1 MFAPLSQ
8 ALILLA
14 GSVLLVTIA
23 RRLALPT
30 SIAYLVVGLVLGPH
44 ALGVVSD
51 SGATRLL
58 AELGVAFL
66 LFTLGLEFS
75 LPRMLAMRREVFGL
89 GAAQVIATAGVFAL
103 LGHLLGIAWLIAIV
117 LGGAVAMSSTAILL
131 QQLTER
137 AELNRTH
144 GRLAFS
150 MLLFQDLAFV
160 PFLALGG
167 ALVTGQ
173 NRFPLSGSVVAVI
186 GGVLAIVAV
195 LAAGRWL
202 LRPLFHEI
210 AHSRLRELFT
220 LAVLLV
226 VLASAWVS
234 HVAGL
239 SFALGAFL
247 SGMMLAETEY
257 RHQIEAVIRP
267 FRDILLGLFFISVGM
282 LLDMHLLGRASELGI
297 VLLMLLTLVT
307 LKATIAALVT
317 RPFTTTRFK
326 ALRTGIVMSIG
337 GARRPRR
344 AAAGRDR
351 AVDAPQPADP
361 QQQQA
366 RRALAAARAGPDA
379 HRQRA

>member
-1 MFAPLSQ
+1 MIAPLTQ
-8 ALILLA
+8 VLVLLA
-14 GSVLLVTIA
+14 VSVFLVTVA
-23 RRLALPT
+23 RRLSQPT
-30 SIAYLVVGLVLGPH
+30 TMAYLLVGLLLGPH

-51 SGATRLL
+51 SGTTRLL

-89 GAAQVIATAGVFAL
+89 GALQVTVTAGVFAL
-103 LGHLLGIAWLIAIV
+103 LAHLAGVPWLPAIV

-144 GRLAFS
+144 GRLAFA
-150 MLLFQDLAFV
+150 MLLFQDVAFV
-160 PFLALGG
+160 PFLALSAALAAGQDHFELRGSIG
-167 ALVTGQ
+167 A
-173 NRFPLSGSVVAVI
+173 VV
-186 GGVLAIVAV
+186 GGVLAVVAV

-220 LAVLLV
+220 LTVLLV
-226 VLASAWVS
+226 ALSSAWAS

-282 LLDMHLLGRASELGI
+282 L
-297 VLLMLLTLVT
+297 
-307 LKATIAALVT
+307 
-317 RPFTTTRFK
+317 
-326 ALRTGIVMSIG
+326 
-337 GARRPRR
+337 
-344 AAAGRDR
+344 
-351 AVDAPQPADP
+351 
-361 QQQQA
+361 
-366 RRALAAARAGPDA
+366 
-379 HRQRA
+379 